1 MFSDVELMFN
11 VTELKFNVVEYKFN
25 AAKIQN
31 IIGKSKKNSLK
42 IITFLFEYETQCT

>member
-31 IIGKSKKNSLK
+31 IIGKSCKFNLEVQ
-42 IITFLFEYETQCT
+42 FGDGFRP